1 MNQEKI
7 GKYISEKRKEKKI
20 TQEELAER
28 LGVSDRAISNWENGK
43 NMPDLSLFKPL
54 CKELGITIN
63 DLMSGEDVDDNKYI
77 ESLEENIVD
86 MVNELEKK
94 KKRKIRRLII
104 IFILIVAFVISI
116 PFINYYYEFDAKYD
130 SRVMKCE
137 IEGNDIEFAATGQ
150 SVLNMYHTCR
160 KIDNESICFF
170 HTTVSIYNKQRS
182 RWEYFESMARLLEG
196 KKVSFGSIENIKA
209 PTSNIKVYYTDYS
222 IKKVEKASREELEN
236 IINNSYLMCESKEIK
251 QG

>member
-54 CKELGITIN
+54 CNELGITIN
-63 DLMSGEDVDDNKYI
+63 DLMSGEEVDDNKYI

-86 MVNELEKK
+86 MVSELENK
-94 KKRKIRRLII
+94 KKRKIRRIII
-104 IFILIVAFVISI
+104 IFAIILTIVISI
-116 PFINYYYEFDAKYD
+116 PFINYYYEFDVKYD

-137 IEGNDIEFAATGQ
+137 INGKDIEFFATGQ

-160 KIDNESICFF
+160 KIEDKSICFF
-170 HTTVSIYNKQRS
+170 HTTVESI
-182 RWEYFESMARLLEG
+182 
-196 KKVSFGSIENIKA
+196 GSL
-209 PTSNIKVYYTDYS
+209 S
-222 IKKVEKASREELEN
+222 L
-236 IINNSYLMCESKEIK
+236 
-251 QG
+251 

>member
-28 LGVSDRAISNWENGK
+28 LGVSDRAVSNWENGK

-86 MVNELEKK
+86 
-94 KKRKIRRLII
+94 
-104 IFILIVAFVISI
+104 IL
-116 PFINYYYEFDAKYD
+116 
-130 SRVMKCE
+130 
-137 IEGNDIEFAATGQ
+137 
-150 SVLNMYHTCR
+150 
-160 KIDNESICFF
+160 
-170 HTTVSIYNKQRS
+170 
-182 RWEYFESMARLLEG
+182 
-196 KKVSFGSIENIKA
+196 
-209 PTSNIKVYYTDYS
+209 
-222 IKKVEKASREELEN
+222 
-236 IINNSYLMCESKEIK
+236 
-251 QG
+251 

>member
-7 GKYISEKRKEKKI
+7 GEYISKKRKEKRL
-20 TQEELAER
+20 TQEELAEK
-28 LGVSDRAISNWENGK
+28 LGVSDRAVSNWENGK
-43 NMPDLSLFKPL
+43 NMPDLALFKPL

-63 DLMSGEDVDDNKYI
+63 DLMSGEDVNDNKYI

-86 MVNELEKK
+86 MVSDLEKK
-94 KKRKIRRLII
+94 KKKKIRRLIVIFALILAI
-104 IFILIVAFVISI
+104 IISI

-137 IEGNDIEFAATGQ
+137 IEGNDIEFIATGQ

-160 KIDNESICFF
+160 EVKNESICFF

-182 RWEYFESMARLLEG
+182 RWEYFESMARHLDG
-196 KKVSFGSIENIKA
+196 KKIPFGSIENIKA
-209 PTSNIKVYYTDYS
+209 PSSNIKVYYTDYS
-222 IKKVEKASREELEN
+222 IRKVEKSSEKELED
-236 IINNSYLMCESKEIK
+236 IIKNSYLMCETN
-251 QG
+251 